1 MAPLL
6 SARRAVP
13 GPIGSVGRSG
23 GAGRLLAIATGLAGI
38 LLAGCATHLGK
49 PETATT
55 GATLRTTFSVERN
68 RVYSPPD
75 WPETLRADIYR
86 PRIDTPRPAVLLI
99 HGGGWAP
106 PDRRSQM
113 DSIAERLAA
122 RGYVVMNAT
131 YRLAP
136 KHQHPAPIDDLRQ
149 ALGWLRAQ
157 AGELGARPDRVAA
170 FGYSAGG
177 HLATLLGALDAP
189 AGARIQAVVAG
200 GAPTELAKW
209 PNGRLVVRYLGG
221 RPDEVPERYAAA
233 SPIRHVS
240 ADDPPVFLYHGT
252 LDTVV
257 PVDHATDY
265 KAALDRAGVRNE
277 LYLERGRGHVAAFLL
292 DGGAVDAAIDFLDR
306 TLHEPSAP

>member
-1 MAPLL
+1 MSPQKTRGVRNTTSTPAW
-6 SARRAVP
+6 AA
-13 GPIGSVGRSG
+13 
-23 GAGRLLAIATGLAGI
+23 AALLA
-38 LLAGCATHLGK
+38 LLAGCASHLGR
-49 PETATT
+49 PEGTNAPAVT
-55 GATLRTTFSVERN
+55 GVGFSVERD
-68 RVYSPPD
+68 RVYSPGG
-75 WPETLRADIYR
+75 WPETLRADLYR
-86 PRIDTPRPAVLLI
+86 PQMDGARPAVLLI

-136 KHQHPAPIDDLRQ
+136 RHQHPAPIDDLRQ
-149 ALGWLRAQ
+149 ALAWLRAN
-157 AGELGARPDRVAA
+157 AGELGAQADRIAA

-177 HLATLLGALDAP
+177 HLAALLGALDAGP
-189 AGARIQAVVAG
+189 DARIQAVVAG

-209 PNGRLVVRYLGG
+209 PNGKLVVRYLGG
-221 RPDEVPERYAAA
+221 RPDEVPDRYAAA

-240 ADDPPVFLYHGT
+240 TDDPPVFLYHGT
-252 LDTVV
+252 LDAVV

-277 LYLERGRGHVAAFLL
+277 LYLQRGRGHVAAFLL
-292 DGGAVDAAIDFLDR
+292 DGGAVAAAIDFLDR
-306 TLHEPSAP
+306 TLAQRPANDTAQRHAGTD

>member
-1 MAPLL
+1 VAP
-6 SARRAVP
+6 AVKRRAASL
-13 GPIGSVGRSG
+13 GL
-23 GAGRLLAIATGLAGI
+23 GALAAGVLLG
-38 LLAGCATHLGK
+38 GCATHLGK
-49 PETATT
+49 PTTAS
-55 GATLRTTFSVERN
+55 ATRAISTSFSIERD

-75 WPETLRADIYR
+75 WPEALRADIYR

-157 AGELGARPDRVAA
+157 AVELGARPDRVAA

-189 AGARIQAVVAG
+189 AEQRIQAVVAG

-209 PNGRLVVRYLGG
+209 PNGKLVVRYLGG

-252 LDTVV
+252 LDAVV

-292 DGGAVDAAIDFLDR
+292 DSGAVDAALDFLDR
-306 TLHEPSAP
+306 TLLDPLAP

>member
-1 MAPLL
+1 MEPAI
-6 SARRAVP
+6 RR
-13 GPIGSVGRSG
+13 
-23 GAGRLLAIATGLAGI
+23 GALGTRLGTLLAAAM
-38 LLAGCATHLGK
+38 LAGCATHLGK
-49 PETATT
+49 PEPAR
-55 GATLRTTFSVERN
+55 AIPAVRTTFSVERD
-68 RVYSPPD
+68 RVYSPPG

-86 PRIDTPRPAVLLI
+86 PGADGPRPAVLLI

-136 KHQHPAPIDDLRQ
+136 RHQHPAAVDDLRQ
-149 ALGWLRAQ
+149 ALTWLRAQ
-157 AGELGARPDRVAA
+157 AGDLGARPDRVAA

-189 AGARIQAVVAG
+189 AGQRIQAVVAG

-209 PNGRLVVRYLGG
+209 SNGKLVVRYLGG

-277 LYLERGRGHVAAFLL
+277 LYLERGRGHIAAFLF
-292 DGGAVDAAIDFLDR
+292 DGGAVDAALDFLDR
-306 TLHEPSAP
+306 SLIDIEP